1 MLWRKAGMTSW
12 VYPQKFVSWKSMK
25 SLDFNSEV
33 RTCGC
38 FACGMPAIVPVCPA
52 FAYLRLL
59 VCAAST
65 YLPAFVCASV
75 CLACP
80 AFALPASASASA
92 SLPASA
98 PAVGRRQT
106 TPDWQN
112 AGALG
117 NFWAI
122 AIAPVWDTHSHTEDV
137 RVRKILHGG
146 ECR

>member
-1 MLWRKAGMTSW
+1 
-12 VYPQKFVSWKSMK
+12 MK

-52 FAYLRLL
+52 FAYLRM
-59 VCAAST
+59 SD
-65 YLPAFVCASV
+65 CASI
-75 CLACP
+75 CLRQRLPSCP
-80 AFALPASASASA
+80 SFALPASAC
-92 SLPASA
+92 LFASA